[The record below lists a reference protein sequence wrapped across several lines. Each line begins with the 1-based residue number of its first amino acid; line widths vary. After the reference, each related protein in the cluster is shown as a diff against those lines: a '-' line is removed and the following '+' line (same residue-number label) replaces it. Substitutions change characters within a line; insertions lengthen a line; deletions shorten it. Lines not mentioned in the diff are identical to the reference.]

1 MTLRTQVGGGVLVE
15 WGCEERKPILKP
27 TPLVLESPGCEER
40 QPILKPTLLILE
52 SLSQE
57 RLEIEGSLSEEQET
71 GPVNAAGR
79 PCG

>member
-1 MTLRTQVGGGVLVE
+1 ME
-15 WGCEERKPILKP
+15 WGCEERQPILKP

-57 RLEIEGSLSEEQET
+57 RLEIEAVSL
-71 GPVNAAGR
+71 AASR
-79 PCG
+79 RSRKQDL